1 MDLNPYV
8 GFEAIQYASVCQSF
22 SKKVFQFDSPKM
34 LMRLKSA
41 YEAISQS
48 FSSAGTDM
56 ATKCLCIS
64 FAKRTDFE
72 SSLMYPSPSSGPN
85 WL

>member
-8 GFEAIQYASVCQSF
+8 GFEAVQYSVHQSF

-48 FSSAGTDM
+48 FNSAGTDM

-64 FAKRTDFE
+64 FAKRTDFD
-72 SSLMYPSPSSGPN
+72 SSLLMYLSPSSGPN